1 MSYEYEGFHVA
12 KLNCA
17 VACGEV
23 HVVAIDFLLI
33 SKSKRFISK
42 SSPINININIK
53 NMYSRLHK
61 MYIFL
66 MNAISISIP
75 IYCHPLLK
83 IGQIIL
89 SLISSAALDISSN
102 IAEAAELVVFPMVTT
117 TIITSA

>member
-12 KLNCA
+12 KLNGA

-33 SKSKRFISK
+33 SKSKSKSKRFISK
-42 SSPINININIK
+42 SSPININININIK

-66 MNAISISIP
+66 MNAISIT
-75 IYCHPLLK
+75 
-83 IGQIIL
+83 
-89 SLISSAALDISSN
+89 
-102 IAEAAELVVFPMVTT
+102 FTVTLC
-117 TIITSA
+117 